1 MTKQE
6 FEALAIRSE
15 KTISPYLYD
24 TIERFYMSEN
34 DYHRA
39 HGGIYETKQEFVK
52 RVFGGK
58 VNTPASVL
66 KKIVAESQR
75 ENRWALAWQIE
86 SGRISKERVQE
97 MDALIEQ
104 HYKALAEM

>member
-1 MTKQE
+1 
-6 FEALAIRSE
+6 
-15 KTISPYLYD
+15 
-24 TIERFYMSEN
+24 MSEN

-39 HGGIYETKQEFVK
+39 NGGIYETKQDFVK

-66 KKIVAESQR
+66 KKITAESQR
-75 ENRWALAWQIE
+75 ENRWALAWQLE
-86 SGRISKERVQE
+86 TGRISKERLE
-97 MDALIEQ
+97 HMDTLIEQ